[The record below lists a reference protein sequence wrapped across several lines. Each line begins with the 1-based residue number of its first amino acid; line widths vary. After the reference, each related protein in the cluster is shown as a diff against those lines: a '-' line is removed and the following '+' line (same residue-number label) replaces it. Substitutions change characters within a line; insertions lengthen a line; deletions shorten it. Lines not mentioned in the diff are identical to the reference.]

1 MRSIF
6 LNYCKPSVLLLL
18 FLYFFSSCSYA
29 GQEENSSTPLDT
41 AGLLAAGRERDSL
54 AAQDALNTWWTASMR
69 NHDKRMAWWREA
81 RFGCFMHWG
90 VYSYAG
96 GEWEGE
102 PVKGYAEHLM
112 RIKKIPLAVYKKDV
126 VEKFDPVN
134 FDADAWVRRIK
145 AAGMRYLVIT
155 AKHHDG
161 FAMYDS
167 DVSGYNVVKATPWH
181 HDPMKDLAAACKKY
195 GLHFGFYYSQAFD
208 WEDPDAAGNDWDYN
222 NPGGDKHLF
231 GGVHW
236 FDLHPDML
244 ERIKKYVDHK
254 AIPQI
259 RELIR
264 KYHPDILWFD
274 TPSKLPFSE
283 NLRILQEIRKID
295 TTVVVDGRLANLGDL
310 HFGDYQST
318 SDRPAEFYPVKGD
331 WEAIPTTNESYGYSK
346 FDTSHKPASF
356 FIRLLAKAASRG
368 GNLLMNIG
376 PMGNGEIDPRDTTI
390 LHGIGQWMQVN
401 GKSIYGGAA
410 TPLPLQS
417 WGVSTRK
424 DNTIYLQVFHW
435 PVNGKLVV
443 GGLLSDIDKAYLL
456 SDPAQRTLPVKRINE
471 KDLMIGLPEKAPDT
485 VNTVIALEMK
495 GAIKTDS
502 IRLLSTQRTANRLLA
517 FDSELQG
524 KGLRFGDGKKDKY
537 YVYGWDRPNQ
547 WMSWTFR
554 VNDPAVYHVIIK
566 YATDGANRGS
576 VYSIE
581 LGSQVI
587 QKQVQYQKGNDKIY
601 TEDIGTIAAPKG
613 VSQLTIKPALIKGN
627 EVMKLFEIDLIP
639 GK

>member
-1 MRSIF
+1 MKSI
-6 LNYCKPSVLLLL
+6 LPNYCKSSILLLL
-18 FLYFFSSCSYA
+18 SLYFFSSCSYA
-29 GQEENSSTPLDT
+29 GQEKNSSAPLDT
-41 AGLLAAGRERDSL
+41 AELLADGRERDSL
-54 AAQDALNTWWTASMR
+54 AAQEALNTWWTASMR

-112 RIKKIPLAVYKKDV
+112 RIKKIPLAVYKKEV

-181 HDPMKDLAAACKKY
+181 HDPMKDLAAACRKY

-295 TTVVVDGRLANLGDL
+295 TTVVVDGR
-310 HFGDYQST
+310 
-318 SDRPAEFYPVKGD
+318 
-331 WEAIPTTNESYGYSK
+331 
-346 FDTSHKPASF
+346 
-356 FIRLLAKAASRG
+356 
-368 GNLLMNIG
+368 
-376 PMGNGEIDPRDTTI
+376 
-390 LHGIGQWMQVN
+390 
-401 GKSIYGGAA
+401 
-410 TPLPLQS
+410 
-417 WGVSTRK
+417 
-424 DNTIYLQVFHW
+424 
-435 PVNGKLVV
+435 
-443 GGLLSDIDKAYLL
+443 
-456 SDPAQRTLPVKRINE
+456 
-471 KDLMIGLPEKAPDT
+471 
-485 VNTVIALEMK
+485 
-495 GAIKTDS
+495 
-502 IRLLSTQRTANRLLA
+502 
-517 FDSELQG
+517 
-524 KGLRFGDGKKDKY
+524 
-537 YVYGWDRPNQ
+537 
-547 WMSWTFR
+547 
-554 VNDPAVYHVIIK
+554 
-566 YATDGANRGS
+566 
-576 VYSIE
+576 
-581 LGSQVI
+581 
-587 QKQVQYQKGNDKIY
+587 
-601 TEDIGTIAAPKG
+601 
-613 VSQLTIKPALIKGN
+613 
-627 EVMKLFEIDLIP
+627 
-639 GK
+639 